1 MVVGGCS
8 GTQKPA
14 ETLVIIGG
22 LKLEGGTRTMGG
34 PIHPSPLV
42 MLVLMLVCHVYMNT
56 VYIYIHTHTYQLVVW
71 RER

>member
-1 MVVGGCS
+1 MSVVVGFA

-14 ETLVIIGG
+14 ETVVIIGG

-42 MLVLMLVCHVYMNT
+42 MLVLMLVCYVYMNA
-56 VYIYIHTHTYQLVVW
+56 VYIYTHTYQLVVR